1 MAGRY
6 SPYGASPGGLSEQD
20 LTNLLM
26 QATAG
31 KGGGKGK
38 PEDDKSNDWVCP
50 ACGDRNFAKRVQC
63 RKCGADNPYVQM
75 PDMTRSGFKTAQCTF
90 FVAGRC
96 TKGQYCTYAHGEHEM
111 ELGRQM
117 QEVSIA
123 APALHESPPEVQQFL
138 MGLQIK
144 ELPLKQFLAMSP
156 EHQHLVMQRGK
167 LVDARDPTAVLISR
181 IAMVRKVQNFQS
193 KQEAAGNQLA
203 MQFGTQSAS
212 LAQNSFG
219 MPMQNNSQQI
229 MSMLQPSCE
238 VIFQPGQLGIRADWS
253 TGEVQTVLDG
263 GQGQQLGVTVGSYFT
278 QVNGMAYT
286 EQVLDAVRAAGQ
298 PFTVSFALS
307 AQDLVSVK

>member
-1 MAGRY
+1 
-6 SPYGASPGGLSEQD
+6 
-20 LTNLLM
+20 
-26 QATAG
+26 
-31 KGGGKGK
+31 
-38 PEDDKSNDWVCP
+38 
-50 ACGDRNFAKRVQC
+50 
-63 RKCGADNPYVQM
+63 
-75 PDMTRSGFKTAQCTF
+75 
-90 FVAGRC
+90 
-96 TKGQYCTYAHGEHEM
+96 M

-123 APALHESPPEVQQFL
+123 APALHESPPEVQHFL

-156 EHQHLVMQRGK
+156 EHQQLIMQRGA

-181 IAMVRKVQNFQS
+181 IAMVRKVSNFQA

-203 MQFGTQSAS
+203 MQFPTQNAS
-212 LAQNSFG
+212 LAQT
-219 MPMQNNSQQI
+219 MQNNPQQI

-286 EQVLDAVRAAGQ
+286 EQVLDAVRAVGQ